1 MDSKQPT
8 PKGKLVLA
16 LMKRLVNDSESIT
29 DHTGLFCEFVS
40 SFACKIYSKSYLQKQ
55 LKKKKGSR
63 LLDVVTPSD
72 MAMVTAVMEN
82 SHEVWKDEERI
93 NAMTRD
99 EQEKFKKKNQ
109 GGMSEDEKEFYQK
122 KMPKWTSNAG
132 RKRGLMGVGW
142 SGDGIKFYREVE
154 NALIGIIKDAEIWS
168 QLEQGWD
175 DYAMEHVDFEEWK
188 PVDPTPLPLEDG
200 SDVPDDQ
207 KLYTDFSMPGDDDYE
222 DPLGWKQGLEEGEGT
237 SDGEMIAGV

>member
-1 MDSKQPT
+1 MSFPRDQDEKFYYETKIAPLLNKAFVERRAQIVTRVKQQWMGEFDGEVEKCFRQHFSLLTSSYAFAVDSKQPT

-16 LMKRLVNDSESIT
+16 LMKRLVDDSESIT

-93 NAMTRD
+93 SEMTRD

-109 GGMSEDEKEFYQK
+109 GGMSEEEREHYQK
-122 KMPKWTSNAG
+122 
-132 RKRGLMGVGW
+132 
-142 SGDGIKFYREVE
+142 
-154 NALIGIIKDAEIWS
+154 
-168 QLEQGWD
+168 
-175 DYAMEHVDFEEWK
+175 
-188 PVDPTPLPLEDG
+188 
-200 SDVPDDQ
+200 
-207 KLYTDFSMPGDDDYE
+207 
-222 DPLGWKQGLEEGEGT
+222 
-237 SDGEMIAGV
+237 